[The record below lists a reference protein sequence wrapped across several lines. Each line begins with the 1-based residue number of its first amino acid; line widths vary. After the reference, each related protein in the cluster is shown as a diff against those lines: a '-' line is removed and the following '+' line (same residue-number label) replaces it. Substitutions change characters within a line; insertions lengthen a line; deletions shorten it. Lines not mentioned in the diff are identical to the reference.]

1 MNRYPRYV
9 LIIFS
14 VTLTIALPGLA
25 IYIAATFDPNAYKP
39 QIIQLVKEKNQRDL
53 KLDGDIKLTFFPR
66 LGAEINGLS
75 LSEYQNDEEFASAEN
90 ILVSLAFFPLL
101 RKQLE
106 LDEIVVT
113 GLKAN
118 LIRFTDG
125 HTNIDDLLVKSDEA
139 KQFKFDVGRVRAEKS
154 TLIFRDEVSQK
165 QYIFGDLNLKA
176 DKIDVRSSSVDDVI
190 RSKLKLTF
198 RMNQPEQPEIDQA
211 IRLSFDLTLDAAN
224 QYYAVSGLNLESKGT
239 INGISHLVIN
249 STGDFSARFAAAGAV
264 GDEFTVTGLTLGM
277 TGISGGNNLDMQL
290 DAPRL
295 SLNGKKVA
303 SEGIV
308 AVLKIIGSGGNTNGN
323 FSLSGVNGTIS
334 DFRSSALTVELE
346 SHKKERVVKAMLA
359 SPLAGSVTAQQ
370 LDLPDL
376 VATIDADSFGASDGL
391 RGNLKGSA
399 SVDGLAQNAQMQFN
413 GRLGGSDIKGNL
425 EASGLTP
432 GLPQPVLNFLV
443 DIGQLDLDRFLAPQ
457 QKQQG
462 ARKFTKKVASTK
474 RVDETLDLS
483 LFDDLEDLNIQGSIR
498 IGVLKAANVTSSGV
512 KLNIRTGQYRDH
524 H

>member
-9 LIIFS
+9 LIIFAVS
-14 VTLTIALPGLA
+14 LTILLPGLA

-75 LSEYQNDEEFASAEN
+75 LSEYQNGGEFASAEN
-90 ILVSLAFFPLL
+90 ILVSLAFLPLL

-125 HTNIDDLLVKSDEA
+125 HTNIDDLLVKSDEE
-139 KQFKFDVGRVRAEKS
+139 QFKFDIGRVLAEKS

-176 DKIDVRSSSVDDVI
+176 DKIDVRSSSADDAI
-190 RSKLKLTF
+190 HSKLELAF

-211 IRLSFDLTLDAAN
+211 IRLSLDLMLDAAN

-239 INGISHLVIN
+239 INGINNLVIN

-264 GDEFTVTGLTLGM
+264 GDEFMVTGLTLGM
-277 TGISGGNNLDMQL
+277 TGISEGNNLDMQL
-290 DAPRL
+290 NAPRL
-295 SLNGKKVA
+295 SLNGEKLA
-303 SEGIV
+303 SDGIV

-334 DFRSSALTVELE
+334 NFRSSALTVELE
-346 SHKKERVVKAMLA
+346 SHKKEMVVRAMIA
-359 SPLAGSVTAQQ
+359 SPLTGSATAQQ

-376 VATIDADSFGASDGL
+376 VGTIDAGSSGIANGL
-391 RGNLKGSA
+391 HGNLRGSA
-399 SVDGLAQNAQMQFN
+399 SLDGLAQNAQVQFN
-413 GRLGGSDIKGNL
+413 GTLGGSDIKGNL

-432 GLPQPVLNFLV
+432 GLTQPVLNFLV

-462 ARKFTKKVASTK
+462 ARKFTKKMASGK
-474 RVDETLDLS
+474 RVDEPIDLA
-483 LFDDLEDLNIQGSIR
+483 LLDDLEDLNIQGSIR
-498 IGVLKAANVTSSGV
+498 IGLLKAANVTSSGV
-512 KLNIRTGQYRDH
+512 KLDIRTGQYRDH

>member
-1 MNRYPRYV
+1 MNRYLKYV
-9 LIIFS
+9 LIIFA
-14 VTLTIALPGLA
+14 VTLTIVLPGLA

-66 LGAEINGLS
+66 LGAEISSLS
-75 LSEYQNDEEFASAEN
+75 LSEYQSDEEFASAEN
-90 ILVSLAFFPLL
+90 ILVSLALLPLL

-125 HTNIDDLLVKSDEA
+125 HTNIDDLLVKSDEE
-139 KQFKFDVGRVRAEKS
+139 QFKFDIGRVRAEKS
-154 TLIFRDEVSQK
+154 TLIFRDEVRQK

-190 RSKLKLTF
+190 RSKMEFAF

-239 INGISHLVIN
+239 INGINNLVIN
-249 STGDFSARFAAAGAV
+249 STGDFSARFAAAEAV
-264 GDEFTVTGLTLGM
+264 GDEFMVTGLTLGM

-290 DAPRL
+290 NVPRL
-295 SLNGKKVA
+295 SLNGEKVA
-303 SEGIV
+303 SDGIV
-308 AVLKIIGSGGNTNGN
+308 AALKIIGSGGNTNGN

-334 DFRSSALTVELE
+334 DFRSSALKVELE
-346 SHKKERVVKAMLA
+346 SHKKERVVKVMLA
-359 SPLAGSVTAQQ
+359 SPLGGSVTAQQ

-376 VATIDADSFGASDGL
+376 VATIDAGSFGASDGL

-399 SVDGLAQNAQMQFN
+399 SVDGLAQNAQVQFN

-457 QKQQG
+457 QKHQG
-462 ARKFTKKVASTK
+462 ARKFTKKVARGK
-474 RVDETLDLS
+474 RVDEPIDLS
-483 LFDDLEDLNIQGSIR
+483 LLDDLQDLNIQGSIR

-512 KLNIRTGQYRDH
+512 KLDIRTGQYRDPH
-524 H
+524 

>member
-9 LIIFS
+9 LIIFA
-14 VTLTIALPGLA
+14 VTLTIVLPGLA

-39 QIIQLVKEKNQRDL
+39 RIVQLVKEKNQRDL

-66 LGAEINGLS
+66 LGAEINGIS
-75 LSEYQNDEEFASAEN
+75 LSEYQNGGEFASAEN
-90 ILVSLAFFPLL
+90 ILVSLAFLPLL

-125 HTNIDDLLVKSDEA
+125 HTNIDDLLVKSDEE
-139 KQFKFDVGRVRAEKS
+139 QFKFDIGRLRAEKS

-190 RSKLKLTF
+190 RNKLELAF

-239 INGISHLVIN
+239 INGINNLVIN

-264 GDEFTVTGLTLGM
+264 GDEFMVTGLTLGM

-290 DAPRL
+290 NIPRL
-295 SLNGKKVA
+295 SLNGEKVA
-303 SEGIV
+303 SDGIV

-346 SHKKERVVKAMLA
+346 SHKKERVVKAMIA
-359 SPLAGSVTAQQ
+359 SPLAGSATAQQ

-376 VATIDADSFGASDGL
+376 VATIDADSLGAADGL
-391 RGNLKGSA
+391 HGNLKGSA
-399 SVDGLAQNAQMQFN
+399 SMDGLAQNAQVQFN

-443 DIGQLDLDRFLAPQ
+443 DIGQLDLDRFLSPQ

-462 ARKFTKKVASTK
+462 ARKFTKKVAGGK
-474 RVDETLDLS
+474 RVDEPIDLS
-483 LFDDLEDLNIQGSIR
+483 LLDDLQDLNIQGSIR

-512 KLNIRTGQYRDH
+512 KLDIRTGQYRDPH
-524 H
+524 

>member
-9 LIIFS
+9 LIIFAVS
-14 VTLTIALPGLA
+14 LTILLPGLA

-75 LSEYQNDEEFASAEN
+75 LSEYQNGGEFASAEN
-90 ILVSLAFFPLL
+90 ILVSLAFLPLL

-125 HTNIDDLLVKSDEA
+125 HTNIDDLLVKSDEE
-139 KQFKFDVGRVRAEKS
+139 QFKFDIGRVLAEKS

-176 DKIDVRSSSVDDVI
+176 DKIDVRSSSVNDVI
-190 RSKLKLTF
+190 RSKLELAF
-198 RMNQPEQPEIDQA
+198 RMSQPEQPEIDQA

-224 QYYAVSGLNLESKGT
+224 RYYAANGLNLESKGT
-239 INGISHLVIN
+239 INGINNLVIN

-264 GDEFTVTGLTLGM
+264 GDEFMVTGLTLGM
-277 TGISGGNNLDMQL
+277 TGISEGNNLDMQL
-290 DAPRL
+290 NAPRL
-295 SLNGKKVA
+295 SLNGEKLA
-303 SEGIV
+303 SDGIV

-334 DFRSSALTVELE
+334 NFRSSALTVELE
-346 SHKKERVVKAMLA
+346 SHKKEMVVRAMIA
-359 SPLAGSVTAQQ
+359 SPLTGSATAQQ

-376 VATIDADSFGASDGL
+376 VGTIDAGSSGIANGL
-391 RGNLKGSA
+391 HGNLRGSA
-399 SVDGLAQNAQMQFN
+399 SLDGLAQNVQVQFN
-413 GRLGGSDIKGNL
+413 GKLGGSDIKGNL

-432 GLPQPVLNFLV
+432 GLTQPVLNFLV

-462 ARKFTKKVASTK
+462 ARKFTKKMASGK
-474 RVDETLDLS
+474 RVDEPIDLA
-483 LFDDLEDLNIQGSIR
+483 LLDDLEDLNIQGSIR
-498 IGVLKAANVTSSGV
+498 IGLLKAANVTSSGV
-512 KLNIRTGQYRDH
+512 KLDIRTGQYRDH